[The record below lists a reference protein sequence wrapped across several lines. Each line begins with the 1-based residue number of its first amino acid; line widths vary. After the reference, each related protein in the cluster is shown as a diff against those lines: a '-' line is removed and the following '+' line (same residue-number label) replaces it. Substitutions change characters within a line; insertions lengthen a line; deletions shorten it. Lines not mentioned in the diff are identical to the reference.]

1 MTFDIKNIVTEDIE
15 LTPRVKQM
23 SARIHNDVL
32 DFVDNQELKLFFR
45 IMQTRCRVNFQK
57 INGSCYVTDN
67 LTFNSQEPVTWPSSG
82 GWVEYDDNWA
92 TPLYIAFRLGEE
104 KERVIYTI
112 LHEIGHCVNCLR
124 WGNAMIKGTIY
135 CEIKASQW
143 ALRVVR
149 RYGHK
154 WGVCYQGCK
163 QLLTLCLSC
172 YTMSYEEA
180 EKALSRVEKQG

>member
-1 MTFDIKNIVTEDIE
+1 MAFDIKDIVTVDIE

-23 SARIHNDVL
+23 SARIHSDVL

-57 INGSCYVTDN
+57 INGAYYTTDN

-82 GWVEYDDNWA
+82 GWVEYDDNWVA
-92 TPLYIAFRLGEE
+92 PLYIAFRSDRGKEE
-104 KERVIYTI
+104 VIYTI

-124 WGNAMIKGTIY
+124 WGNAMIKGSLY

-154 WGVCYQGCK
+154 WGVCYLGCK
-163 QLLTLCLSC
+163 LTLTRLLSY
-172 YTMSYEEA
+172 YTMDY
-180 EKALSRVEKQG
+180 EKARQALDKV

>member
-1 MTFDIKNIVTEDIE
+1 MAFEIKDIVTVDIE
-15 LTPRVKQM
+15 LTPSVKQM
-23 SARIHNDVL
+23 SARIHSDVL

-45 IMQTRCRVNFQK
+45 IMQTRCKVNFQK
-57 INGSCYVTDN
+57 INGVCYTTDN
-67 LTFNSQEPVTWPSSG
+67 LTFNSEEPVTWPSSG

-92 TPLYIAFRLGEE
+92 TPLYIAFRSGEG
-104 KERVIYTI
+104 KEEVIYTI

-124 WGNAMIKGTIY
+124 WGNAMIKGSLY

-149 RYGHK
+149 RYGYK

-163 QLLTLCLSC
+163 QALTEWLSS
-172 YTMSYEEA
+172 YTETYEEA
-180 EKALSRVEKQG
+180 EKDLDKI